1 MLASEL
7 SSNLLEIPKHAYH
20 ATLTKSDWLFNSQT
34 SVPHADCMILDNNEK
49 ATLLINLV
57 PYYLD
62 TSTYNQQPYN
72 NNGFPHEAV
81 C

>member
-7 SSNLLEIPKHAYH
+7 SSNLLEIPNHAYY
-20 ATLTKSDWLFNSQT
+20 ATLSIYDWLFNSQT
-34 SVPHADCMILDNNEK
+34 SVLHADCVILDNNEK
-49 ATLLINLV
+49 ATLHINLL

-62 TSTYNQQPYN
+62 TSTNNQQLYN

>member
-1 MLASEL
+1 MIASEL
-7 SSNLLEIPKHAYH
+7 SSNLLEIPNHAYH
-20 ATLTKSDWLFNSQT
+20 ATMSKSDWLFISQPN
-34 SVPHADCMILDNNEK
+34 VLRADWMILNNNEK
-49 ATLLINLV
+49 ATLHINLL

-62 TSTYNQQPYN
+62 TSTNNQQLYN